1 MCHIYCQKDH
11 WHPLSTRVVD
21 HGLPGIVSSL
31 QQTVIDSDLC
41 RLVRH
46 KNLVQF
52 IGACSCWPKLC
63 IVTELMA
70 SGRYALKLL
79 VLDACS
85 DFTKV
90 LGPFRLTN
98 AAIPLD
104 VTALLPAEIQLY
116 DCV

>member
-1 MCHIYCQKDH
+1 
-11 WHPLSTRVVD
+11 
-21 HGLPGIVSSL
+21 
-31 QQTVIDSDLC
+31 
-41 RLVRH
+41 
-46 KNLVQF
+46 
-52 IGACSCWPKLC
+52 
-63 IVTELMA
+63 MA

>member
-1 MCHIYCQKDH
+1 VCHIYCQKDH

-70 SGRYALKLL
+70 SGSVRDVLEFRRCGLDIPSALK
-79 VLDACS
+79 VFWDAARGM
-85 DFTKV
+85 DFLHK
-90 LGPFRLTN
+90 
-98 AAIPLD
+98 
-104 VTALLPAEIQLY
+104 Y
-116 DCV
+116 DNVIK